1 MAEHE
6 VERSPQGSRDGVQ
19 DILGD
24 RPVVGGAR
32 ADVEVTPMW
41 VKDENGAK
49 LYDAH
54 EDYLRALEQRRERRG
69 TGLFSWLLLLVAV
82 MVCVRSRPA
91 R

>member
-1 MAEHE
+1 
-6 VERSPQGSRDGVQ
+6 
-19 DILGD
+19 
-24 RPVVGGAR
+24 
-32 ADVEVTPMW
+32 VTPMW